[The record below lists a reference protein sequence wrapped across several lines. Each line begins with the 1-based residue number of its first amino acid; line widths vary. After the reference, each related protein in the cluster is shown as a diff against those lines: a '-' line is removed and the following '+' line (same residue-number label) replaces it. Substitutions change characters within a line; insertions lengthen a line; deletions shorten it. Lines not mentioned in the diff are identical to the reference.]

1 MSKPQYRMTDH
12 AVARYQERRRRHSL
26 YIAADLYRARPVTK
40 GQMRKLGRRPKAGQ
54 RLLVTPDRFAFVA
67 IGAVIVTC
75 FEIRAK
81 V

>member
-12 AVARYQERRRRHSL
+12 AVARYQERRRRHRL

-40 GQMRKLGRRPKAGQ
+40 GQMRKIGKRPKAGQ

-67 IGAVIVTC
+67 CGGVIVTC
-75 FEIRAK
+75 FQLRGK
-81 V
+81 L